1 MNLRARAAAA
11 VDGFRVRRTE
21 SLRASAFAPEAA
33 DPQQVQAE
41 HGDPD
46 PAVEAMS
53 VAERRDIADFQNM
66 RRLLA
71 FTLRDDSNC
80 IDVGA
85 NHGAVLAEMLRVS
98 PAGRHLAFE
107 PLPHLCAA
115 LRDSFPDVDV
125 HQAALSNRAGHAEF
139 AYVHGPS
146 DGWSGL
152 IFRPLPAG
160 TKAEVEYIDVP
171 LEVLDEVIDPD
182 YVPALIKID
191 VEGAEQQVIE
201 GAMRT
206 LRRHQPIV
214 IFEHGLGSANV
225 YGTYPADIYRL
236 LCDEADL
243 QIFDLDGNGPYAL
256 SEFERTYESCERV
269 NFVARA

>member
-1 MNLRARAAAA
+1 MS
-11 VDGFRVRRTE
+11 GPTTVRFWRKCCACH
-21 SLRASAFAPEAA
+21 L
-33 DPQQVQAE
+33 Q
-41 HGDPD
+41 
-46 PAVEAMS
+46 
-53 VAERRDIADFQNM
+53 
-66 RRLLA
+66 
-71 FTLRDDSNC
+71 
-80 IDVGA
+80 
-85 NHGAVLAEMLRVS
+85 
-98 PAGRHLAFE
+98 GRHLAFE

-225 YGTYPADIYRL
+225 YGTYPPTSTACSATRPTCGSSTSTATGHMRCL
-236 LCDEADL
+236 
-243 QIFDLDGNGPYAL
+243 NSSGPTSPA
-256 SEFERTYESCERV
+256 SV
-269 NFVARA
+269 